1 MRDGEKKLRELMLL
15 RGARNNVLSADSE
28 EELLEISV
36 AQLNLPLQRA
46 QGIIIATA
54 ESAGYEVQSEID
66 RVSEAMVTALSG
78 SSRAISY
85 ADFETVA
92 GYHASKLKLSALAA
106 RKRIKEIV
114 ERLEISP
121 ERSGPFW
128 SARWFR
134 TIR

>member
-1 MRDGEKKLRELMLL
+1 MTDGETKLRELVLL

-66 RVSEAMVTALSG
+66 RVSEAMVAALSG
-78 SSRAISY
+78 SSRAISH
-85 ADFETVA
+85 ADFETVVA
-92 GYHASKLKLSALAA
+92 YHASKLKLTSLAA
-106 RKRIKEIV
+106 RKRIKDIV
-114 ERLEISP
+114 ERLAINP
-121 ERSGPFW
+121 ERSGPLW